1 MRSSKI
7 NKTYFSQNI
16 LRYNYAFN
24 IQSNHF
30 HNITSVKIPKKCIGG
45 SYSIKCNLLTPHP
58 IFKSHVNQF
67 AQVANSNV
75 LKNNIVNFLCTRD
88 HKDEMTIIDFTFG
101 DGNSTKDILENLEKV
116 KVICLDRDAEAF
128 EKAKELSEKDS
139 RVIPV
144 HGKFSDLPNVLK
156 SMNYTFNSI
165 DGILIDVG
173 ISNTQMGS
181 KRGFTPEVNSILDMR
196 LDSTGITGYQVLSA
210 IDEVSLARV
219 LKTYGEEKR
228 AKKIARAIIETRY
241 TFKKLE
247 KTADLND
254 LVAAVVGTYV
264 RVDAHRNTREH
275 VAQKVY
281 NGLRRFV
288 NNELNELNY
297 AMVIAEKY
305 LKPHGI
311 VVTQCHSIV
320 EDKIVKR
327 HLTGN
332 VIENCANDLALK
344 FINHNL
350 TVDSEEMKDLTCS
363 PWSML
368 EKSIATDSHVKLRVA
383 MKNCD
388 IFKTH
393 PDTQYT
399 FWT

>member
-1 MRSSKI
+1 MPAKI
-7 NKTYFSQNI
+7 CNESIVGVFS
-16 LRYNYAFN
+16 
-24 IQSNHF
+24 H
-30 HNITSVKIPKKCIGG
+30 
-45 SYSIKCNLLTPHP
+45 KCNLLIPHTRL
-58 IFKSHVNQF
+58 KTHANQF
-67 AQVANSNV
+67 AQVANNDV
-75 LKNNIVNFLCTRD
+75 LKDYIVNFLCTRD
-88 HKDEMTIIDFTFG
+88 QSDNKNEITLIDFTFG
-101 DGNSTKDILENLEKV
+101 DGNSTKAILENLEKV
-116 KVICLDRDAEAF
+116 KIICLDRDAEAF
-128 EKAKELSEKDS
+128 EKAKKLAERDP

-156 SMNYTFNSI
+156 SMNYLFNSI
-165 DGILIDVG
+165 DGIIIDVG
-173 ISNTQMGS
+173 ISNTQMSS
-181 KRGFTPEVNSILDMR
+181 KRGFTPEVDSVLDMR
-196 LDSTGITGYQVLSA
+196 MDSTGITGYQVLNA

-247 KTADLND
+247 KTEDLNE
-254 LVAAVVGTYV
+254 LVAVVVGTNV
-264 RVDAHRNTREH
+264 RIDPYRQTREH
-275 VAQKVY
+275 IAQKVY

-350 TVDSEEMKDLTCS
+350 SVDTEEMIDLTAS

-368 EKSIATDSHVKLRVA
+368 EKSIASDSNVKLRVA
-383 MKNCD
+383 MKN
-388 IFKTH
+388 
-393 PDTQYT
+393 
-399 FWT
+399 